1 MNWLSQ
7 NYESLTAFT
16 SIGTLF
22 IWLFYAQLLYS
33 GYKRQR
39 RPRIII
45 NRGRRKDADALC
57 IISNMSAEPVFL
69 EYIIAELETTDGT
82 ITVDVTDYEREYDNR
97 DVKGDKNQLDADL
110 AQPTI
115 PERVR
120 DNTRQGPLH
129 SGEFLHI
136 GSFREII
143 RRVASTEDIELN
155 GQLPAQNIQ
164 FKRLSIKLIGI
175 YGSED
180 LPTGAE
186 RNFSLVVHDTMCD
199 LAPETWDTQHQ
210 SSWLQRRKLRK
221 TLKKLNESNNSTYS
235 SVRKVS

>member
-1 MNWLSQ
+1 MTWLSQ
-7 NYESLTAFT
+7 NYETISALT

-57 IISNMSAEPVFL
+57 IISNMSAEPVFV
-69 EYIIAELETTDGT
+69 EYIIAELETNQGSIT
-82 ITVDVTDYEREYDNR
+82 IDVTDYEREYDHR
-97 DVKGDKNQLDADL
+97 ASEDKNPGAVERTQT
-110 AQPTI
+110 PI

-129 SGEFLHI
+129 SGDFLHI

-143 RRVASTEDIELN
+143 RRVASTENIELD

-164 FKRLSIKLIGI
+164 FKRLTIKLIGV

-186 RNFSLVVHDTMCD
+186 RSFSLVVHDTICD

-210 SSWLQRRKLRK
+210 ASWLQRRKLRK
-221 TLKKLNESNNSTYS
+221 TLKKLNESNDCTYS
-235 SVRKVS
+235 PIQKVS